1 METTKLI
8 NLQSMDICKFVIP
21 HNIGHIIE
29 MKAKIT
35 YVDPKKGLA
44 YLQVQSRD
52 KDPQTF
58 TTSSFSTQDT
68 LVVEK
73 DRNLINLI
81 YRVDKSIQLKQIL
94 PTNYA
99 ESLLYLHGKRIID
112 AI

>member
-44 YLQVQSRD
+44 YL
-52 KDPQTF
+52 
-58 TTSSFSTQDT
+58 
-68 LVVEK
+68 
-73 DRNLINLI
+73 
-81 YRVDKSIQLKQIL
+81 
-94 PTNYA
+94 
-99 ESLLYLHGKRIID
+99 
-112 AI
+112 